1 MDIIDACPMSIFD
14 TSKTYH
20 HIVVGSKTGTDI
32 DANTPL
38 KKGTLMFNYCDK
50 DAIRCVS
57 DTTKDNA
64 LACSYTAPEIHG
76 LKVSNPLMRYVGTR
90 AFNNDYYWFTPEGE
104 LMHSGYLLNSIDK
117 IDTEDIDLSSISEN
131 SKIKVALKIPD
142 NIQVDFIFIMNP
154 FGFERNYRYCSNHT
168 DPNRDL
174 TTQSTKEMQ
183 ILTRATK
190 EKYDLVIDFHEATC
204 DGTFFYAYN
213 QKGKKYANNIL
224 SYLEKQNVFLENEYV
239 DVILKVK
246 NGLLYSAFYAQWY
259 MKLKGSVTTG
269 MYFNDRGISLVF
281 TVETP
286 KRGDFEER
294 CRIIKLIFEKV
305 IS

>member
-1 MDIIDACPMSIFD
+1 MD
-14 TSKTYH
+14 
-20 HIVVGSKTGTDI
+20 V
-32 DANTPL
+32 ANIPSV
-38 KKGTLMFNYCDK
+38 C
-50 DAIRCVS
+50 
-57 DTTKDNA
+57 
-64 LACSYTAPEIHG
+64 
-76 LKVSNPLMRYVGTR
+76 
-90 AFNNDYYWFTPEGE
+90 
-104 LMHSGYLLNSIDK
+104 LN
-117 IDTEDIDLSSISEN
+117 T
-131 SKIKVALKIPD
+131 
-142 NIQVDFIFIMNP
+142 QVDFIFIMNP

-174 TTQSTKEMQ
+174 NTQTTKEMQ
-183 ILTRATK
+183 ILTQATK

-213 QKGKKYANNIL
+213 QKGKKYAKNIL

-269 MYFNDRGISLVF
+269 MYFNDRGIPLVF

>member
-1 MDIIDACPMSIFD
+1 MNNLKRKIKFLFFTFLYVLFSNNLFSADIKPIQSRNYENL
-14 TSKTYH
+14 TS
-20 HIVVGSKTGTDI
+20 
-32 DANTPL
+32 
-38 KKGTLMFNYCDK
+38 F
-50 DAIRCVS
+50 
-57 DTTKDNA
+57 
-64 LACSYTAPEIHG
+64 IH
-76 LKVSNPLMRYVGTR
+76 
-90 AFNNDYYWFTPEGE
+90 E
-104 LMHSGYLLNSIDK
+104 LNSDFTVTNIGNIQCEDSFGKYDYPVYKISYIKSESYQK
-117 IDTEDIDLSSISEN
+117 IDSRKYLFLYGLHGNEPAPVFGIKNIIQEIN
-131 SKIKVALKIPD
+131 EEKIKIP
-142 NIQVDFIFIMNP
+142 NNTQVDFIFIMNP

-174 TTQSTKEMQ
+174 NTQTTKEMQ
-183 ILTRATK
+183 ILTQATK

-213 QKGKKYANNIL
+213 QKGKKYAKNIL
-224 SYLEKQNVFLENEYV
+224 NYLKKQNVLLENEYV

-269 MYFNDRGISLVF
+269 MYFKDRGIPLVF

-286 KRGDFEER
+286 KRGNFEER